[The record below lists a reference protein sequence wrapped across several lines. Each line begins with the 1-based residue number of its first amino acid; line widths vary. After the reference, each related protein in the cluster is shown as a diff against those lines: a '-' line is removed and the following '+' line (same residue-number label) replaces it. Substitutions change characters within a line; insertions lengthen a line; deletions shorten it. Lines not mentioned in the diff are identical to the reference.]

1 MIGFPEYLVHFK
13 IKFIFLFTLLIFNHN
28 SFAITNQ
35 TQPDSINYTYLDI
48 KAGDLC
54 IVCDM
59 PINSESGIAFL
70 FKGRRVTIDKTILI
84 K

>member
-1 MIGFPEYLVHFK
+1 MIGFPKYLVHIK

-28 SFAITNQ
+28 SLAITNL

-59 PINSESGIAFL
+59 PIDSESGIAFL
-70 FKGRRVTIDKTILI
+70 FYGIIVTIDKIILI